1 MDNHKTPATQV
12 PQGADA
18 AAFFPEGLGQLHVK
32 ALLAKQICTLIRE
45 LPMSQTQAATLV
57 GLPQPRLSSLLRGHC
72 DGVSESKML
81 GILNRLGHDVQI
93 VIGGSRKEVGST
105 SVICS

>member
-1 MDNHKTPATQV
+1 V
-12 PQGADA
+12 LQGADVG
-18 AAFFPEGLGQLHVK
+18 AFFPEALGQLHVK
-32 ALLAKQICTLIRE
+32 ALLAKQICVLIRE

>member
-1 MDNHKTPATQV
+1 MDTRKIPTPPV
-12 PQGADA
+12 LQGADVG
-18 AAFFPEGLGQLHVK
+18 AFFPEALGQLHVK
-32 ALLAKQICTLIRE
+32 ALLAKQICVLIRE